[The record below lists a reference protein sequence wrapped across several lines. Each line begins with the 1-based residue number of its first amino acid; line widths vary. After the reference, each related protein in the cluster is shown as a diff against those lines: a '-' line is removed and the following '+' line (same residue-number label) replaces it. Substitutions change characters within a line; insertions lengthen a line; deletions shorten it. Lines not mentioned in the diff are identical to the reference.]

1 MMKRGIITLLC
12 YIAVSLPAYAQVQ
25 VLSLKTCIEKG
36 LKNNYSL
43 RIVKN
48 DEQIAVNNA
57 TRANAGYLPTVEAVA
72 GYDAT
77 LDSRDTR
84 TRGTSD
90 VTRERNIVG
99 HNVNAGINAEWTIFD
114 GYKIQTN
121 YQRLQELKLQSATQT
136 RMAIEDYI
144 AELVSEYYNYVQ
156 QRIRLRN
163 LQYAV
168 SLSKERLRIAQER
181 WITGDKSRLDLQQA
195 QVDFNA
201 DSAQSLKQL
210 ESLASSQIRLNE
222 LMAEKEMNMRIR
234 VRDTMINVESSL
246 SFDSLWAATL
256 RTNAAL
262 INAAHNKKL
271 SEIDLRNVKSRDF
284 PYIRLNGQYGYT
296 YDRYNS
302 GTTRSRHN
310 WGGNIGVTIGMKL
323 FDGNRRR
330 EMANA
335 QINIDN
341 AELAQQ
347 ELELALKADLADLWQ
362 AYENNLKLLALEKQ
376 NLVTAKENYYIA
388 NERFM
393 LGDLAGIEIREAQN
407 SLLDAEERILV
418 AEYDTKICEISLRQL
433 SGSIM
438 EYIEE

>member
-256 RTNAAL
+256 RTNASL

-347 ELELALKADLADLWQ
+347 ELELALKADLADL
-362 AYENNLKLLALEKQ
+362 
-376 NLVTAKENYYIA
+376 
-388 NERFM
+388 
-393 LGDLAGIEIREAQN
+393 
-407 SLLDAEERILV
+407 
-418 AEYDTKICEISLRQL
+418 
-433 SGSIM
+433 
-438 EYIEE
+438 

>member
-163 LQYAV
+163 L
-168 SLSKERLRIAQER
+168 
-181 WITGDKSRLDLQQA
+181 
-195 QVDFNA
+195 
-201 DSAQSLKQL
+201 
-210 ESLASSQIRLNE
+210 
-222 LMAEKEMNMRIR
+222 
-234 VRDTMINVESSL
+234 
-246 SFDSLWAATL
+246 
-256 RTNAAL
+256 
-262 INAAHNKKL
+262 
-271 SEIDLRNVKSRDF
+271 
-284 PYIRLNGQYGYT
+284 
-296 YDRYNS
+296 
-302 GTTRSRHN
+302 
-310 WGGNIGVTIGMKL
+310 
-323 FDGNRRR
+323 
-330 EMANA
+330 
-335 QINIDN
+335 
-341 AELAQQ
+341 
-347 ELELALKADLADLWQ
+347 
-362 AYENNLKLLALEKQ
+362 
-376 NLVTAKENYYIA
+376 
-388 NERFM
+388 
-393 LGDLAGIEIREAQN
+393 
-407 SLLDAEERILV
+407 
-418 AEYDTKICEISLRQL
+418 
-433 SGSIM
+433 
-438 EYIEE
+438 

>member
-246 SFDSLWAATL
+246 SFDSLWHKRVAHQR
-256 RTNAAL
+256 RTQQEA
-262 INAAHNKKL
+262 
-271 SEIDLRNVKSRDF
+271 LRNR
-284 PYIRLNGQYGYT
+284 P
-296 YDRYNS
+296 
-302 GTTRSRHN
+302 
-310 WGGNIGVTIGMKL
+310 
-323 FDGNRRR
+323 
-330 EMANA
+330 
-335 QINIDN
+335 
-341 AELAQQ
+341 
-347 ELELALKADLADLWQ
+347 
-362 AYENNLKLLALEKQ
+362 
-376 NLVTAKENYYIA
+376 AK
-388 NERFM
+388 R
-393 LGDLAGIEIREAQN
+393 
-407 SLLDAEERILV
+407 
-418 AEYDTKICEISLRQL
+418 
-433 SGSIM
+433 
-438 EYIEE
+438 

>member
-1 MMKRGIITLLC
+1 MKRGIITLLC

-144 AELVSEYYNYVQ
+144 AARFRVLQLRPATYTPPQPAICRFAIQGKAQDSTRTVDYRRQVTPRPPTGTSGLQ
-156 QRIRLRN
+156 CGQR
-163 LQYAV
+163 A
-168 SLSKERLRIAQER
+168 KP
-181 WITGDKSRLDLQQA
+181 QA
-195 QVDFNA
+195 TRKPGF
-201 DSAQSLKQL
+201 
-210 ESLASSQIRLNE
+210 LANTSQRTYGR
-222 LMAEKEMNMRIR
+222 K
-234 VRDTMINVESSL
+234 RDEHANPR
-246 SFDSLWAATL
+246 A
-256 RTNAAL
+256 
-262 INAAHNKKL
+262 
-271 SEIDLRNVKSRDF
+271 
-284 PYIRLNGQYGYT
+284 
-296 YDRYNS
+296 
-302 GTTRSRHN
+302 RHN
-310 WGGNIGVTIGMKL
+310 
-323 FDGNRRR
+323 D
-330 EMANA
+330 
-335 QINIDN
+335 
-341 AELAQQ
+341 
-347 ELELALKADLADLWQ
+347 
-362 AYENNLKLLALEKQ
+362 
-376 NLVTAKENYYIA
+376 
-388 NERFM
+388 
-393 LGDLAGIEIREAQN
+393 
-407 SLLDAEERILV
+407 
-418 AEYDTKICEISLRQL
+418 
-433 SGSIM
+433 
-438 EYIEE
+438 

>member
-1 MMKRGIITLLC
+1 MKRGIITLLC

-256 RTNAAL
+256 RTNASL
-262 INAAHNKKL
+262 INAAHNRKL

-284 PYIRLNGQYGYT
+284 PYIRLNGQYGYIRPLQFRHHT
-296 YDRYNS
+296 QQAQLGREHWCNHRNETLRRKQATRNGQRTNKHRQCRT
-302 GTTRSRHN
+302 GTTGTGTRIKSRP
-310 WGGNIGVTIGMKL
+310 GRPVAGLREQPETARPRKAEPR
-323 FDGNRRR
+323 NRKR
-330 EMANA
+330 E
-335 QINIDN
+335 
-341 AELAQQ
+341 
-347 ELELALKADLADLWQ
+347 
-362 AYENNLKLLALEKQ
+362 LLHCQRAFH
-376 NLVTAKENYYIA
+376 AW
-388 NERFM
+388 R
-393 LGDLAGIEIREAQN
+393 LGRN
-407 SLLDAEERILV
+407 
-418 AEYDTKICEISLRQL
+418 
-433 SGSIM
+433 
-438 EYIEE
+438 

>member
-1 MMKRGIITLLC
+1 MKKHTFIFLAAIVLG
-12 YIAVSLPAYAQVQ
+12 AGSPDAHAQVF
-25 VLSLKTCIEKG
+25 SLRDCIEKG

-48 DEQIAVNNA
+48 DEQIASNNA
-57 TRANAGYLPTVEAVA
+57 TKANAGYLPTVDAQA
-72 GYDAT
+72 GYDAS

-84 TRGTSD
+84 ARGTGSI
-90 VTRERNIVG
+90 TSERNTVN
-99 HNVNAGINAEWTIFD
+99 HNINAAINAEWTIFD

-121 YQRLQELKLQSATQT
+121 FQRLKELKLQSATQT

-144 AELVSEYYNYVQ
+144 AQLASEYYNYVQ

-168 SLSKERLRIAQER
+168 SLSKERLRIVQER

-201 DSAQSLKQL
+201 DSAQSLKQR
-210 ESLASSQIRLNE
+210 ENLASSRIRLNE
-222 LMAEKEMNMRIR
+222 LMAEKELNRHLRIR
-234 VRDTMINVESSL
+234 DTAINVESSL

-256 RTNAAL
+256 RTNSSL
-262 INAAHNKKL
+262 LNAAHNKRL
-271 SEIDLRNVKSRDF
+271 SEIDLKSVKSRDF
-284 PYIRLNGQYGYT
+284 PYVRLNAQYGYT
-296 YDRYNS
+296 YDLYGSGSTRY
-302 GTTRSRHN
+302 RHD
-310 WGGNIGVTIGMKL
+310 WGGNIGVTIGMKI

-330 EMANA
+330 EIANA

-341 AELAQQ
+341 AELARQ
-347 ELELALKADLADLWQ
+347 ELELTLKADLADLWQ
-362 AYENNLKLLALEKQ
+362 AYENNLELLALERQ
-376 NLVTAKENYYIA
+376 NLVTARENYYVA
-388 NERFM
+388 NERYM
-393 LGDLAGIEIREAQN
+393 LGDLAGIEMREAQK

-438 EYIEE
+438 EYIGE